1 MKQELIKLHVK
12 NSYLLHLAG
21 PTDKKSIHHSSF
33 LENSI
38 NLADIALKISNIL
51 KPKKFIYMSS
61 GKANW
66 LTNNEVSKELNPLGY
81 VKKKVEEY
89 FINKINPQ
97 TVIQNIRLYN
107 VYGQFQSTDY
117 FIPKVINAIKTKK
130 PLILGSL
137 NHIRDYIYIDEVASA
152 INFLILSDSND
163 SVINLG
169 SGEGILMSDLLN
181 KIIDLSKN
189 EVQVS
194 IKDSLKR
201 DYELTEEIAD
211 IKLLNKLGWSPINN
225 LDKNLEKTFNQYI
238 V

>member
-1 MKQELIKLHVK
+1 MKQELIKLDVK

-21 PTDKKSIHHSSF
+21 PTDKNTIHNSNF
-33 LENSI
+33 LEISI
-38 NLADIALKISNIL
+38 NLADIALKVSNIL

-66 LTNNEVSKELNPLGY
+66 LTNNEVNKELNPLGY

-89 FINKINPQ
+89 LINKINPQ
-97 TVIQNIRLYN
+97 TILQNIRLYN

-130 PLILGSL
+130 PLTLGSL
-137 NHIRDYIYIDEVASA
+137 NQIRDYIYIDDVASA
-152 INFLILSDSND
+152 INFLLLSDSND
-163 SVINLG
+163 GVINLG
-169 SGEGILMSDLLN
+169 SGEGILMNDLLN
-181 KIIDLSKN
+181 KIIDLSKH
-189 EVQVS
+189 EVQVL
-194 IKDSLKR
+194 IRDSLKR

-225 LDKNLEKTFNQYI
+225 LDKNLEKTFNQYL